1 MATGNIAVSDVENAV
16 PSIPEDRRRYDLLEL
31 SFGYALILL
40 VIWTRSPWQRP
51 LYCTAAAFILAV
63 SWKSFDS
70 WQAMGLRTTN
80 LLRSLG
86 VVGVALLVA
95 AAAVIIAARLH
106 TLRPAHGPVELIQR
120 FWGYAIWAF
129 AQQFLLQDFF
139 LPRLLRLFPGRK
151 LAVVMAASIFALA
164 HLPNPILTS
173 VTFVWGLVACLLF
186 LHYRNLY
193 PLAIAHAIFGIS
205 LAITLPGPVTHNMR
219 VGLGY
224 LTYSPHQVHHRSPLH
239 FSHRDHIVSTDA

>member
-1 MATGNIAVSDVENAV
+1 MATGNIAVFDAENAV
-16 PSIPEDRRRYDLLEL
+16 PSIPEDRRRRDLLEL

-40 VIWTRSPWQRP
+40 VIWTPSPWQRP

-70 WQAMGLRTTN
+70 WQAMGLRRTN

-95 AAAVIIAARLH
+95 AAAVIIAARLN

-151 LAVVMAASIFALA
+151 LAVIMAASIFALA

-173 VTFVWGLVACLLF
+173 VTFVWGLVACSAL
-186 LHYRNLY
+186 
-193 PLAIAHAIFGIS
+193 
-205 LAITLPGPVTHNMR
+205 
-219 VGLGY
+219 
-224 LTYSPHQVHHRSPLH
+224 SPLPQ
-239 FSHRDHIVSTDA
+239 SLPAGHRPRHPRNQPSDYPSWPGNP